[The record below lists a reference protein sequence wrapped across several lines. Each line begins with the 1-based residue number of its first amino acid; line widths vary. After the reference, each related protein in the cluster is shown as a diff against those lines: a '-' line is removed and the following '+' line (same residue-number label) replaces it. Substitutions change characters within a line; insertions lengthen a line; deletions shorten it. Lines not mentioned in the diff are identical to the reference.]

1 MSKSSYKVRL
11 TAKYKQAIEEPTKA
25 KRAKE
30 LIGFLN
36 MLVEEAKKIRK
47 GEAFSQK

>member
-1 MSKSSYKVRL
+1 MHL
-11 TAKYKQAIEEPTKA
+11 TAKYKQAMNEPTKT

-36 MLVEEAKKIRK
+36 LLVEEAKRIKK
-47 GEAFSQK
+47 GEDFLKNSRK

>member
-11 TAKYKQAIEEPTKA
+11 NAKYKQAIEEPTKA

-47 GEAFSQK
+47 GEEFSQK